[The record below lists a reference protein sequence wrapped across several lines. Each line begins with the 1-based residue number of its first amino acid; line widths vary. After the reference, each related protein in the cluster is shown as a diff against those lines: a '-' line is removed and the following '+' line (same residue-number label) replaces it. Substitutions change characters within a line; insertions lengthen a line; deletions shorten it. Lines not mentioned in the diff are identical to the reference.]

1 MFRLPNLLSSRKGR
15 LAGFFALYVCEG
27 LPQGFTGV
35 AVALE
40 FKRMGMTG
48 AAIGSFAAMIM
59 LPWTWKWVMGPLVDN
74 LHLHRFG
81 RRKQWIIASQVGML
95 LTLLTALLVFPREVT
110 DPDGARHFVGLG
122 LFSAI
127 LLVHNIFSA
136 TQDVAIDALACETLE
151 EHERGL
157 ANGLMF
163 GGAQVGAAIG
173 GSGVLYLKGW
183 LGFSTASL
191 LVPLLLVCIL
201 TLVVFMI
208 FEHRI
213 SATGGGDTP
222 ESTPPSSLRR
232 ALDEIGGYLVVVLR
246 TFFLTRR
253 GFLGLVLAI
262 LPFGG
267 MALSMVVSTV
277 ITPTLGMLDSEIATL
292 GLACSLVFSVCCVI
306 GGLLSDRFGRRL
318 TLAVFSAGTLLPTLW
333 MGWQLHTA
341 GWTFPTE
348 ALPGGTWPRHQAL
361 ISAWWI
367 AGLTYSLFQ
376 GLMYGIRTAFYM
388 DIVEPRIAATQFTA
402 YMALLNLV
410 TVYSYWWEGLAIT
423 SVDKGGWGLTY
434 LQIFL
439 IDAALGGLFLF
450 VIPFA
455 KPRK

>member
-183 LGFSTASL
+183 LGF
-191 LVPLLLVCIL
+191 
-201 TLVVFMI
+201 
-208 FEHRI
+208 
-213 SATGGGDTP
+213 D
-222 ESTPPSSLRR
+222 
-232 ALDEIGGYLVVVLR
+232 
-246 TFFLTRR
+246 
-253 GFLGLVLAI
+253 
-262 LPFGG
+262 
-267 MALSMVVSTV
+267 
-277 ITPTLGMLDSEIATL
+277 
-292 GLACSLVFSVCCVI
+292 
-306 GGLLSDRFGRRL
+306 
-318 TLAVFSAGTLLPTLW
+318 
-333 MGWQLHTA
+333 
-341 GWTFPTE
+341 
-348 ALPGGTWPRHQAL
+348 
-361 ISAWWI
+361 
-367 AGLTYSLFQ
+367 
-376 GLMYGIRTAFYM
+376 
-388 DIVEPRIAATQFTA
+388 
-402 YMALLNLV
+402 LLN
-410 TVYSYWWEGLAIT
+410 Y
-423 SVDKGGWGLTY
+423 
-434 LQIFL
+434 
-439 IDAALGGLFLF
+439 
-450 VIPFA
+450 P
-455 KPRK
+455 